1 MRWEVISNPRSVLK
15 EYRLVDNNDCHVILK
30 YNPEQQ
36 SVRVVSGSQQR
47 LFFVEKAGSLSG
59 KTVFKNEYGMEL
71 GFIQHHKLFGS
82 DGHIQ
87 LDGKKYT
94 YKFQNTPLA
103 KLFIYND
110 HAHTPIITCGLQSI
124 QSDITHSIGFSP
136 IETDCYILGLC
147 WFLFLPIAK
156 ENIVEFAA

>member
-36 SVRVVSGSQQR
+36 SIRVVSGNHQR

-59 KTVFKNEYGMEL
+59 KTIFKNEYGMEL
-71 GFIQHHKLFGS
+71 GAVQHHKLLGS
-82 DGHIQ
+82 DGHIH

-94 YKFQNTPLA
+94 YKLQNTPLA
-103 KLFIYND
+103 KLFVYND
-110 HAHTPIITCGLQSI
+110 HAHTPIITCGLQAG
-124 QSDITHSIGFSP
+124 DTGVTHSIGITTSD
-136 IETDCYILGLC
+136 IDCYLLGVC